1 METKAQWRVER
12 HLQAAP
18 PVLQLL
24 GCFLSDDA
32 PLGEVSDL
40 LPTTRHFAWERPPVH
55 SRRVRASFGVP
66 SPGTLEGVG
75 RLSSAG
81 GTTRCECGHR
91 AHPGCAGF
99 TASRLC
105 LSLRQVFCTGTTG

>member
-1 METKAQWRVER
+1 METKAQRRVER
-12 HLQAAP
+12 PLQAAP

-24 GCFLSDDA
+24 GCFLSNDA

-66 SPGTLEGVG
+66 CAGTLEG
-75 RLSSAG
+75 AG
-81 GTTRCECGHR
+81 
-91 AHPGCAGF
+91 
-99 TASRLC
+99 
-105 LSLRQVFCTGTTG
+105 SLVCRWDHEV